1 VTSLSPS
8 PVVPRPRP
16 RPRPRR
22 HALVDL
28 AALAGVLGAL
38 AVGWTTWPSG
48 IPV

>member
-1 VTSLSPS
+1 MTFLSPS

-16 RPRPRR
+16 RR
-22 HALVDL
+22 HTLVDL